1 MTAQDVPG
9 TGASPA
15 TAWKCRICGAGG
27 AAALVFRFGDYDV
40 ARCARCTGEF
50 LEPQPSDD
58 TLAKIYTADYFF
70 KNTGDEERARHRALK
85 RATAS
90 KSFDL
95 LMSASAPRTGR
106 LLEIGGGT
114 GDFLVEA
121 EQRGFDVT
129 GIEFSQSSAA
139 ATAARIKGRV
149 LIGTLEDANLADA
162 SFDVLAN
169 SDVIEHVR
177 DPLAFARE
185 MRRVLRPGGT
195 ALIATP
201 SLDSWSRRMMGR
213 RWVEYKAEHLYYF
226 NRLSIETLLRQAGFT
241 AVAIRPNV
249 KSLSFDY
256 IAGHFEKF
264 PIPMW
269 SGLIGGV
276 RRVVPSGI
284 AHRPISIVASGMTV
298 IAS

>member
-1 MTAQDVPG
+1 M
-9 TGASPA
+9 
-15 TAWKCRICGAGG
+15 KCRICGADGT
-27 AAALVFRFGDYDV
+27 AAHAFRFADYDV

-50 LEPQPSDD
+50 LEPQPSDQ
-58 TLAKIYTADYFF
+58 TLAAIYTADYFF
-70 KNTGDEERARHRALK
+70 KNTGAEEQERHRALK
-85 RATAS
+85 RATAQ
-90 KSFDL
+90 KSFDQL
-95 LMSASAPRTGR
+95 LSAGATRTGT

-121 EQRGFDVT
+121 EQRGFEAT
-129 GIEFSQSSAA
+129 GVEFSQSSAS
-139 ATAARIKGRV
+139 ATEARIKGRV
-149 LIGTLEDANLADA
+149 LIGNLEDLKLADA
-162 SFDVLAN
+162 SFDVIAN

-201 SLDSWSRRMMGR
+201 SLDSWSRKVMGL
-213 RWVEYKAEHLYYF
+213 RWVEYKTEHLFYF
-226 NRLSIETLLRQAGFT
+226 NRLSIETLLREAGFT
-241 AVAIRPNV
+241 KISIRPNV

-269 SGLIGGV
+269 TGLVSCV
-276 RRVVPSGI
+276 RRLVPSEI
-284 AHRPISIVASGMTV
+284 AHRPIDIVASGMTI